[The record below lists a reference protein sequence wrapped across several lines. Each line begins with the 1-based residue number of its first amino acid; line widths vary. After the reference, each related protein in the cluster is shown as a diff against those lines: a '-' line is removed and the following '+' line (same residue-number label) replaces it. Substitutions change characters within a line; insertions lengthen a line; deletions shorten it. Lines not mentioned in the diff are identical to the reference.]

1 MRGLVE
7 MASSYTSGSDLELH
21 HAASEGQL
29 ENVRF
34 LVEKK
39 HYNPMQRDDQCEIT
53 ALHIAVIVGR
63 MDILKYFITECNCN
77 PACPGPHG
85 LTSLHLASYQGHLDV
100 VKYLVIEQQMEPL
113 CEDEYGNTPLHS
125 ACACRWPSSSC

>member
-1 MRGLVE
+1 
-7 MASSYTSGSDLELH
+7 
-21 HAASEGQL
+21 
-29 ENVRF
+29 
-34 LVEKK
+34 
-39 HYNPMQRDDQCEIT
+39 MQRDDQCEIT

-85 LTSLHLASYQGHLDV
+85 LTPLHLASYQGHLDV
-100 VKYLVIEQQMEPL
+100 VKYLVIELQMEPL

-125 ACACRWPSSSC
+125 ACAGGYRALVEFLTSEHEKYTLQSYNLQVISRTNGAALLFTVQH